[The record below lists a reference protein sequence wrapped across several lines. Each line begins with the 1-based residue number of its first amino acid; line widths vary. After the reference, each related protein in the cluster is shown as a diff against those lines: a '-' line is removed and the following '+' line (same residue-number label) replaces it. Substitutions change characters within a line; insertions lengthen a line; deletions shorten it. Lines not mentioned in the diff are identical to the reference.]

1 MSATDDQANIAY
13 VILTKPTDPP
23 GIFTTDL
30 GGRQSNRADRNQ
42 RPGST
47 TIARTRTLKC

>member
-23 GIFTTDL
+23 LIFTTEL
-30 GGRQSNRADRNQ
+30 GGRQSNRANRNQ
-42 RPGST
+42 RAGST
-47 TIARTRTLKC
+47 TMARTRALKC